1 MTYTVCPSSGLLL
14 PITQVSIFSFILLLD
29 SNICVYPW
37 KTRLHSDEHIFLSHL
52 FNGYIQE
59 FEVDRQVWGEQASW
73 NDLTMCAIFQ
83 NKQTRVKFSS

>member
-1 MTYTVCPSSGLLL
+1 MNYTVCPSSGLLL

-59 FEVDRQVWGEQASW
+59 FEVDRKVWEEQASW
-73 NDLTMCAIFQ
+73 NDLKMCAIFQ